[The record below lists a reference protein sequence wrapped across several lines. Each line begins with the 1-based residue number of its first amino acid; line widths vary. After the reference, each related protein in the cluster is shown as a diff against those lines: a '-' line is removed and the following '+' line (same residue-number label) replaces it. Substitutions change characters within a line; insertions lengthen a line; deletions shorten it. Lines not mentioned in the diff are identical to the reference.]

1 MDVKICP
8 QWHHKPKVEGNVE
21 YPGILLIHTG
31 KSLSEALILASINAK
46 YEDRLFVE
54 FSRRKLQVQYS
65 LCTSNYYECQRNILM
80 H

>member
-31 KSLSEALILASINAK
+31 KSLSEALILASTNPLNMTTDCSLN
-46 YEDRLFVE
+46 YEFRT
-54 FSRRKLQVQYS
+54 RKLHIEGEQK
-65 LCTSNYYECQRNILM
+65 
-80 H
+80 